1 MVVLTGIRV
10 MPLMNLHL
18 NDEQR
23 MLRDSVAR
31 LFATESSPERVR
43 AAEPSGFDPELWQQL
58 LLAGITTM
66 RVAEAAGGLGSPLI
80 DALLVAEEAGRHL
93 ASAPVAEAI
102 VAARL
107 LAQLADDNDDLLAR
121 VLEGAVVTLALQEVC
136 DDTPQVVPGGTA
148 AEAVL
153 ALEGDAVWIIDG
165 DDDAVPAA
173 SLGSAAL
180 GNMVLSAK
188 SSRRLL
194 ARGDAAKQAFAA
206 AVEEWKLLTAA
217 MLAGLARRGLE
228 IAADYSKERHAFGRP
243 IGGFQGIAHPL
254 ADSVTEVEGAQLLN
268 WRAVWAIAHQHEDAA
283 ATISMAFWWA
293 SQSAARAMA
302 RALHTFGGYGVS
314 LEYDIQL
321 YYRRAK
327 AWALTAGDPRQE
339 LLRVAE
345 RLWNSAAHA
354 TTLPDAGGCELDFSL
369 GSEAQAFGEQIKQYF
384 DQHLTPELRE
394 HAQHS
399 TEGYHPDFSR
409 QLARDGLLFPHWPA
423 AYGGQER
430 NPYDM
435 AAMTAVLESF
445 GWEHVTAPI
454 TNQVA
459 QALMYFASD
468 EVKAEALTRFQ
479 SGDALA
485 CMGFTEPSCGCDLFA
500 AKTRATLRE
509 DGNWLVNGEK
519 IFTSA
524 AHLADYC
531 FLLAR
536 TDPEQAKHAG
546 LSVFL
551 VPMNLPGV
559 DIQALHMLHE
569 ERTNIVFFSDVVLPA
584 KYLVGEVNGGLQ
596 VMAKT
601 LEMEHAAGDEYRQGH
616 VSTLQAVETWALQ
629 ARRHGAPLLQDP
641 DAAGRLAQARVH
653 LAVSTVLC
661 MRALWSMV
669 EKIPNRYWGPM
680 AKLFATEIYHRDATD
695 LMDLA
700 APESLFHGKHGLGRL
715 ELGYRQSIGC
725 TIYGGTSEIQR
736 SLVAEQALGMPKSRS

>member
-1 MVVLTGIRV
+1 LQRVLAGAVLT
-10 MPLMNLHL
+10 
-18 NDEQR
+18 
-23 MLRDSVAR
+23 
-31 LFATESSPERVR
+31 
-43 AAEPSGFDPELWQQL
+43 
-58 LLAGITTM
+58 LA
-66 RVAEAAGGLGSPLI
+66 P
-80 DALLVAEEAGRHL
+80 
-93 ASAPVAEAI
+93 
-102 VAARL
+102 
-107 LAQLADDNDDLLAR
+107 
-121 VLEGAVVTLALQEVC
+121 QEVH
-136 DDTPQVVPGGTA
+136 DDSPQLVPGGSA

-153 ALEGDAVWIIDG
+153 ALEGDAVWVIDCDTG
-165 DDDAVPAA
+165 AIPPRN
-173 SLGSAAL
+173 LGSGAL
-180 GNMVLSAK
+180 GQIVLSAN
-188 SSRRLL
+188 SPGGRRLL
-194 ARGDAAKQAFAA
+194 ARGTAARQAFAA
-206 AVEEWKLLTAA
+206 AIEEWKLLTAA

-228 IAADYSKERHAFGRP
+228 LAAAYSRERHAFGRP
-243 IGGFQGIAHPL
+243 IGSFQGIAHPL
-254 ADSVTEVEGAQLLN
+254 ADSITEIEGAQLLN
-268 WRAVWAIAHQHEDAA
+268 WRAAWAIANQHEDAA
-283 ATISMAFWWA
+283 ATVSMAFWWA
-293 SQSAARAMA
+293 SQSAARATA

-327 AWALTAGDPRQE
+327 AWALSAGDPRRE
-339 LLRVAE
+339 LLRVAH
-345 RLWNSAAHA
+345 RLWGPAAPPVA
-354 TTLPDAGGCELDFSL
+354 LPEAGVCELDFSL
-369 GSEAQAFGEQIKQYF
+369 GAGAEAFGEQIRQYF
-384 DQHLTPELRE
+384 ERHLTPALRE

-423 AYGGQER
+423 RYGGQER
-430 NPYDM
+430 DPYDM
-435 AAMTAVLESF
+435 AAMTAAVESF

-459 QALMYFASD
+459 QALMYFAGD
-468 EVKAEALTRFQ
+468 EVKEEALTRFQ
-479 SGDALA
+479 RGEALA

-500 AKTRATLRE
+500 ARTRATLRE
-509 DGNWLVNGEK
+509 DGDWLINGEK

-536 TDPEQAKHAG
+536 TDPDQPKHAG

-559 DIQALHMLHE
+559 DVQALHMLHE
-569 ERTNIVFFSDVVLPA
+569 ERTNIVFFSEVVLPA
-584 KYLVGEVNGGLQ
+584 KYLVGEVNKGLQ

-616 VSTLQAVETWALQ
+616 VSTLEAAQTWALQ
-629 ARRHGAPLLQDP
+629 AQRDGAPLLQDP
-641 DAAGRLAQARVH
+641 DAAGRLARARVH

-661 MRALWSMV
+661 MRAIWAMV

-680 AKLFATEIYHRDATD
+680 AKLFATEMYHRDATD

-700 APESLFHGKHGLGRL
+700 APESLLHGKHGLGRL
-715 ELGYRQSIGC
+715 ELGYRQSIGT